1 MMTIP
6 MMDIDELTNKSF
18 NIFRDKYLIEILIC
32 LFKKPSGFSEI
43 KKSYNYI
50 NQQILSKNIKLLLDR
65 EIIEILI
72 DKNSKRKKFS
82 LTKNGKKLKS
92 PLKAIINFEL
102 FYSKNI
108 QNKAENP
115 KNSLYDYY

>member
-1 MMTIP
+1 MTIP
-6 MMDIDELTNKSF
+6 MMDIDKLTNKSF
-18 NIFRDKYLIEILIC
+18 NFFRDKYLIEILIC

-65 EIIEILI
+65 EIIEIFI

-92 PLKAIINFEL
+92 PLKEIIKFEL
-102 FYSKNI
+102 YYSKNI